1 MLTTKELRQLPTKDL
16 QAELETLS
24 RDLMK
29 IKMNIEGTSDRHKA
43 ESLRKQ
49 IARVKTVQREVQL
62 EEATKAPAEKEVKE
76 EKDSK

>member
-16 QAELETLS
+16 QAELEKLS

-49 IARVKTVQREVQL
+49 IARVKTIQREIQL
-62 EEATKAPAEKEVKE
+62 EEAEKPTQEEKKE
-76 EKDSK
+76 EKASK